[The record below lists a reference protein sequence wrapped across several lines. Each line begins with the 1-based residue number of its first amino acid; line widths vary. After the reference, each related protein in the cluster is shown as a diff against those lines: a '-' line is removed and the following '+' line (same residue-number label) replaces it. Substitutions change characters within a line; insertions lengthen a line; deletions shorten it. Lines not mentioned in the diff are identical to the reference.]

1 LLEIKKLRSIFLTY
15 EIFNIRNENMKKIL
29 LVVLMVGVLLAP
41 ACEGPE
47 GPQGPPGFD
56 GQDGK
61 DGKDGTDGIDII
73 DLVFEVEVD
82 FTAENNFSAVF
93 DFGEEGVF
101 ADDGFLIFRRFGI
114 TQNNRSIWRLL
125 PQTIFL
131 ENGVLVYNYEFTNQ
145 IVAIFVDGA
154 VDPATL
160 GAQFTQD
167 QYFRIVYMP
176 GLFANGQGARV
187 DYSDFD
193 AVMKMLGK
201 TEQDIVKLKNQ

>member
-1 LLEIKKLRSIFLTY
+1 
-15 EIFNIRNENMKKIL
+15 MKKIL
-29 LVVLMVGVLLAP
+29 LVVLMLGVMLAP

-56 GQDGK
+56 GQDGV
-61 DGKDGTDGIDII
+61 DGEDGRDGIDII

-82 FTAENNFSAVF
+82 FDEDNGFAAVF
-93 DFGEEGVF
+93 NFGEGIFEDDNFLVFREFGVTEN
-101 ADDGFLIFRRFGI
+101 G
-114 TQNNRSIWRLL
+114 RSIWRLL

-145 IVAIFVDGA
+145 ILAIFLDGA
-154 VDPATL
+154 VDPTTL
-160 GAQFTQD
+160 QARFTQD

-176 GLFANGQGARV
+176 GLFAGGGNGRV

-201 TEQDIVKLKNQ
+201 SEKDIVKIKSQ